1 MISIFRT
8 NGRYKIFKWLFLD
21 LDRMPTNTQ
30 VALAIVKWYKNTYP
44 NDKKY
49 LDLVDVV
56 IYNNVFLNR
65 IKYAKVDLYWSY
77 TLNLIWPEISRK
89 LSFIYINCF
98 LQAFLLLLLIK
109 NKIRY
114 NERYI
119 SLIIYSHAFVSLLV
133 KEVIVFIRRLHGDM
147 TSE

>member
-1 MISIFRT
+1 MKQCVPRLIHVLGF
-8 NGRYKIFKWLFLD
+8 
-21 LDRMPTNTQ
+21 
-30 VALAIVKWYKNTYP
+30 
-44 NDKKY
+44 
-49 LDLVDVV
+49 
-56 IYNNVFLNR
+56 
-65 IKYAKVDLYWSY
+65 YWSY
-77 TLNLIWPEISRK
+77 TLNLIWPEVSRK

-98 LQAFLLLLLIK
+98 LRAFLLLFLIK

-119 SLIIYSHAFVSLLV
+119 SLFIFSHAFVSVLV